1 MQDILN
7 QLGELVLGSVP
18 TMIFFVVLVI
28 AYAALVRKPLETM
41 LAERHARTSG
51 AMDQARSA
59 ISASEAKAAEYEAKL
74 RDARTKIFEN
84 RQAMLKQ
91 WNTEREKALELAR
104 HDAQRRIGVAR
115 EAVQRAGDEAKQQL
129 QTSAA
134 QLSDQILKAILP
146 THRGGAAVQG

>member
-28 AYAALVRKPLETM
+28 AYAALVRKPLEAM
-41 LAERHARTSG
+41 LAERHARTAG

-74 RDARTKIFEN
+74 RGAR
-84 RQAMLKQ
+84 
-91 WNTEREKALELAR
+91 
-104 HDAQRRIGVAR
+104 
-115 EAVQRAGDEAKQQL
+115 
-129 QTSAA
+129 S
-134 QLSDQILKAILP
+134 
-146 THRGGAAVQG
+146 GAARGRRSKAATTGLCGAALRSDFEGDFA